1 MKSSF
6 QTILLVV
13 CIAVFGIAIIVFSGI
28 FSSNTPNTTSTV
40 PTGTVV
46 VWGILPAEQM
56 QRYVDAFNSAKQGEY
71 SLLYSQ
77 HEPTELAQDLLVAL
91 AEDTPPD
98 IIVYSSELLSQIKD
112 KLYTT
117 PFSAYTERLFR
128 DTYID
133 GAQIFLTSEGTIG
146 MPLIVDPLVVYYNK
160 DLLAGSN
167 FVVPPQTWTTV
178 QQTVPL
184 FTKRDAKNI
193 ITQSTI
199 ALGTAQ
205 NVDHARDILS
215 ALYLQTGNQIVS
227 YDSTRNVSVARL
239 ASASGESTEGPMTAQ
254 ALDFYTSFSNPTN
267 TNYSWN
273 SALPSSLEYF
283 LAGKSAFYIGRASE
297 LFTIQS
303 RNPNLNFDVS
313 EIFQLDDKTR
323 SITFGSFIVASMTK
337 SAPNPVAA
345 YAALKTFAEAPGT
358 DEFSKR
364 FSLPPTRRDLLL
376 VQQQNPY
383 VSVFFK
389 AALSSFSWL
398 DPDPVRTEEIF
409 RGMITDV
416 TSGRSSSTTAI
427 YDANQ
432 DIQSIIR

>member
-1 MKSSF
+1 MKSTF
-6 QTILLVV
+6 QTILLIVFITGFV
-13 CIAVFGIAIIVFSGI
+13 IALIVFSGL
-28 FSSNTPNTTSTV
+28 FSSAKKNTASTT
-40 PTGTVV
+40 PEGTVV
-46 VWGILPAEQM
+46 IWGVLPAEQM
-56 QRYVDAFNSAKQGEY
+56 ESYVDAFNITNQGYTLSY
-71 SLLYSQ
+71 SHHDPAALS
-77 HEPTELAQDLLVAL
+77 QDLLVAL
-91 AEDTPPD
+91 ANQTPPD
-98 IIVYSSELLSQIKD
+98 ILMYSSELLFQLKD

-117 PFSAYTERLFR
+117 PFAAYPERTFR

-133 GAQIFLTSEGTIG
+133 GAQLFLTSGGVLG
-146 MPLIVDPLVVYYNK
+146 MPLLVDPLVVYYNR

-167 FVVPPQTWTTV
+167 FLVPPTTWTTL
-178 QQTVPL
+178 QQTVPI
-184 FTKRDAKNI
+184 FTKHDAKNNLL
-193 ITQSTI
+193 QSAI

-205 NVDHARDILS
+205 NTNHARDILS
-215 ALYLQTGNQIVS
+215 ALYLQTGNAIVS
-227 YDSTRNVSVARL
+227 YDSTRNVPVVSL
-239 ASASGESTEGPMTAQ
+239 ATAPEGVDTPPTAQ

-273 SALPSSLEYF
+273 NALPNSLDYF

-313 EIFQLDDKTR
+313 ELFQLENKTR
-323 SITFGSFIVASMTK
+323 SVTFGSFIAASMTK
-337 SAPNPVAA
+337 SSLNPVAA
-345 YAALKTFAEAPGT
+345 YAALKIFADAPGT
-358 DEFSKR
+358 DTFSKQ

-389 AALSSFSWL
+389 AALSAFSWP
-398 DPDPVRTEEIF
+398 DPDPIRTEEIF